1 MRTIILFPRKLLHFV
16 FVLAVCMGC
25 NSNNEQDLDATGGA
39 VTGTE
44 TEGLRAGSVPSKVTF
59 DSTYVQSSPGPNII
73 IIFTD
78 DMGYGDLGVYGH
90 PSIKTPNLDRMARE
104 GQQWTSF
111 YAAANVCTPSRAGLL
126 TGRLPIR
133 SGMYSDERRVLFPDS
148 GGGLPTGEISIAR
161 LLKNVGYSTAAI
173 GKWHLGHLPQYLPTS
188 HGFDSYYGIPY
199 SNDMDVQKKMTAFN
213 FKALLTKGEIENFHV
228 PLMQDTSIIERPA
241 NQRTITR
248 RYTREAVK
256 FIKEHKE
263 KPFFLY
269 LAHTFPHV
277 PLFVSDDF
285 AGRSENGIY
294 GDVVE
299 EIDWSVGE
307 ILETLKKEELHT
319 NTLVVFTS
327 DNGPWLILGKHAGS
341 PGPFYGG
348 KGTSYEGGVREP
360 ALFWW
365 PGTIEPAQ
373 ISKMGSAL
381 DLLPTIAS
389 LAHAELPGDRIYD
402 GYDLSQVLYGK
413 DVAPREEMY
422 YYHSTKLFAA
432 RKGAYKLH
440 FYSNNPK
447 GYPERLKKL
456 KKLKLYNLEKDP
468 SEENNI
474 IDRHPEIVKEIQQM
488 VDEHLRTVIPV
499 ESQLE
504 K

>member
-1 MRTIILFPRKLLHFV
+1 V
-16 FVLAVCMGC
+16 FVLALCVGC
-25 NSNNEQDLDATGGA
+25 KNNNVQDIKTTGAAIQGI
-39 VTGTE
+39 E
-44 TEGLRAGSVPSKVTF
+44 TDGVKAGSVSSVVTY
-59 DSTYVQSSPGPNII
+59 DSIWERSSPGPNFI

-90 PSIKTPNLDRMARE
+90 PSIKTPNLDEMAME

-111 YAAANVCTPSRAGLL
+111 YAAANVCTPSRAALL

-133 SGMYSDERRVLFPDS
+133 SGMFSDERRVLFPDS
-148 GGGLPTGEISIAR
+148 KGGLPRDEITIAR
-161 LLKNVGYSTAAI
+161 MLKSVGYSTAAI
-173 GKWHLGHLPQYLPTS
+173 GKWHLGHLPQYLPAS

-199 SNDMDVQKKMTAFN
+199 SNDMDVQKKINAFN
-213 FKALLTKGEIENFHV
+213 FKSLLMKGKIENFHV
-228 PLMQDTSIIERPA
+228 PLMQDTTIIERPA
-241 NQRTITR
+241 DQRTITQ
-248 RYTREAVK
+248 RYTREAIK
-256 FIKEHKE
+256 FISEHKE

-277 PLFVSDDF
+277 PLFVSGDF

-294 GDVVE
+294 GDVIE

-307 ILETLKKEELHT
+307 ILETLKNKDLHK

-341 PGPFYGG
+341 PGPFHGG

-365 PGTIEPAQ
+365 PGTIKPAE
-373 ISKMGSAL
+373 ISKMGSTL
-381 DLLPTIAS
+381 DLLPTFAQ
-389 LAHAELPGDRIYD
+389 LAQTELPSDRIYD
-402 GYDLSQVLYGK
+402 GYDLSPVLLGM
-413 DVAPREEMY
+413 DVNPRDEML
-422 YYHSTKLFAA
+422 YYHSSKIFAA
-432 RKGAYKLH
+432 RKGNYKLH

-447 GYPERLKKL
+447 GYPEKLKKL

-474 IDRHPEIVKEIQQM
+474 RDQHPEIVKEIEEM
-488 VDEHLRTVIPV
+488 VDKHLRTVLPV
-499 ESQLE
+499 ENQLE